1 MGEIYMLLVMLK
13 KEFKQLLRNKK
24 NIILMFLFPI
34 ILITTLSAGLKSMMT
49 STDIFGSGDV
59 YSKVYYTIEGDT
71 KYETGFLAFKQ
82 GLEDAVNIKLEETS
96 SLDKVQDEVDKY
108 DALVH
113 IDVTANGFELYSSK
127 NGEKMRTKIF
137 RSIFESVLNEY
148 AAFDTIGKYN
158 PKAFTNL
165 IENKY
170 DEYVVK
176 KDVAG
181 ARDITS
187 SEYYTFA
194 ELALIIF
201 YVAGIVGESVYKE
214 TQLKTINRIRLSRMN
229 ESFLIGAKVISGII
243 ISILQTLLV
252 YVYSTLVLN
261 VNWGENTLKFMSM
274 FLAFGTF
281 ASVIG
286 AIVGLVAKNDNT
298 ASGVLSVI
306 TIVICFLGGCY
317 TPLHLIIGMSPINK
331 LVYLSPIYW
340 INTAISSLLCGIESN
355 AYVIALAVPLGL
367 SGLCLLAY
375 FGISR
380 KKGGLAND

>member
-1 MGEIYMLLVMLK
+1 MFLVMLK

-24 NIILMFLFPI
+24 NLILMFVFPI

-49 STDIFGSGDV
+49 SQDIFGSGDE
-59 YSKVYYTIEGDT
+59 YSKVYYTIEGET
-71 KYETGFLAFKQ
+71 KYEAGFLDFKQ

-96 SLDKVQDEVDKY
+96 SLDNVKEDVDEY

-113 IDVTANGFELYSSK
+113 INVKDGGFELYSSK

-148 AAFDTIGKYN
+148 AAYDTIGEYN

-165 IENKY
+165 VQNKY

-176 KDVAG
+176 KDVDG
-181 ARDITS
+181 VRDITS

-201 YVAGIVGESVYKE
+201 YVSGIVAESVYKE
-214 TQLKTINRIRLSRMN
+214 TQLTTINRIRLSRMK

-243 ISILQTLLV
+243 IAILQTLLV
-252 YVYSTLVLN
+252 YVYSTLVLD
-261 VNWGENTLKFMSM
+261 VTWGDNTLKFMSM

-286 AIVGLVAKNDNT
+286 AIIGLVAKNDST
-298 ASGVLSVI
+298 AAGVLSAV

-317 TPLHLIIGMSPINK
+317 TPLSIIIGMSPINK
-331 LVYLSPIYW
+331 LMYFSPIYW
-340 INTAISSLLCGIESN
+340 INTAIGSLLCGIESN
-355 AYVIALAVPLGL
+355 AYAIALAVPLGL
-367 SGLCLLAY
+367 SALCLLFY
-375 FGISR
+375 FGILR
-380 KKGGLAND
+380 NKGGLAND